1 MRSAVSAV
9 LRSAASGNQP
19 HCLACARRTSHNYP
33 EHGDCAYVSQLRGPN
48 FQVGLDEAVESGRVL
63 DGGQSS
69 APERRC
75 NNEECVRED
84 AGKKWSLNFG
94 DAAHVCSCSNGSA
107 LWQAV
112 FEDKY
117 DVTQI
122 AMLPTLYYHEAE
134 GCLQAGGGQP
144 GWVKAMEY
152 NCGIHFRVM
161 NDDKEDGRHATPDT
175 KVNHITASK
184 FATTDEP
191 TLGMLFAAQGGKL
204 ELPAAVRNAPIKT
217 EKPLEECGHA
227 ARTSWPLLM
236 LSPPPPPPL
245 LLTPATRGATCG
257 ATENCTTR
265 TRRSLW
271 PR

>member
-1 MRSAVSAV
+1 M
-9 LRSAASGNQP
+9 
-19 HCLACARRTSHNYP
+19 
-33 EHGDCAYVSQLRGPN
+33 
-48 FQVGLDEAVESGRVL
+48 
-63 DGGQSS
+63 
-69 APERRC
+69 
-75 NNEECVRED
+75 
-84 AGKKWSLNFG
+84 
-94 DAAHVCSCSNGSA
+94 
-107 LWQAV
+107 

-217 EKPLEECGHA
+217 EKPLEERAHA
-227 ARTSWPLLM
+227 ARTPWPPLM